1 MTQQIEMEK
10 TNQAARQEDG
20 TARQAS
26 EGPIGAPNVSA
37 APAAAAAEPGA
48 AAGLDH
54 LGRIR
59 VRAAVELGTVELLV
73 REVAALSPGSVVQL
87 DRLVGEAADL
97 TVNGVLVAR
106 GSVVVVDDHLGLRIT
121 ELAAGGE
128 GPSADA

>member
-26 EGPIGAPNVSA
+26 EGPIGAPNVS
-37 APAAAAAEPGA
+37 AAAAAEPGA

>member
-20 TARQAS
+20 TARQTS

-37 APAAAAAEPGA
+37 APAAAEPGA